1 MELTYLLVWIA
12 AVGLVALTTYACA
25 CLLKHG
31 QHLEDVEGE
40 RLWQYLLN
48 PGGPETE
55 S

>member
-1 MELTYLLVWIA
+1 MELTYLLTWIA
-12 AVGLVALTTYACA
+12 GVGLMTLATYACF
-25 CLLKHG
+25 CLLKYG
-31 QHLEDVEGE
+31 QRLEDAEGE

>member
-1 MELTYLLVWIA
+1 MELTYLLIRIGA
-12 AVGLVALTTYACA
+12 AGLVTLATYACF

-31 QHLEDVEGE
+31 QRLEDVESG

-48 PGGPETE
+48 PSGPEAG